1 MALIGNLKELNLVN
15 LIQLNCIEKKT
26 AKLTFNYRGK
36 IGVIYFDN
44 GEIPHAQF
52 DNISGPEAIYRA
64 IHLPEGEFKIE
75 EGIRT
80 NIRTNDVKWSELILE
95 GMRIY
100 DESQIGQDQINSDF
114 IKKMEQIDRSIIA
127 VILLGKDGTPK
138 TSTDLQE
145 NELKLYCA
153 MLSFAACKMQNIGR
167 LSGVGYFKEG
177 TIFFS
182 DKILMIFDRDPDI
195 IGVFANAQANLKSLE
210 PILLKEIQ
218 NYTNERK

>member
-52 DNISGPEAIYRA
+52 DNISGPDAIYRA

-80 NIRTNDVKWSELILE
+80 NIRTNDIKWSELILE

-100 DESQIGQDQINSDF
+100 DESQIGQDQIFTDF

-127 VILLGKDGTPK
+127 VILLSKDGQPK
-138 TSTDLQE
+138 ANTDLQE

-153 MLSFAACKMQNIGR
+153 MLAFAAGKIQNMGR
-167 LSGVGYFKEG
+167 QSGIGYFKDA
-177 TIFFS
+177 TILFS
-182 DKILMIFDRDPDI
+182 DKIVLIYDRDPDI
-195 IGVFANAQANLKSLE
+195 IGVFTNPQANLKMLE
-210 PILLKEIQ
+210 PVIAKEIQ
-218 NYTNERK
+218 NYTNERR